1 MGSFNTLLV
10 TTDFSEPS
18 LTAVRE
24 AKQLAEAL
32 RAKVVLCYVVEDRL
46 VPLVD
51 TASFERIIAEHME
64 IAEEST
70 RRIAEEHLAGLEVK
84 VRVRQG
90 TPADQLLSEAIDC
103 GADCIVI
110 ATRGHGMLEKMLL
123 GSTTERVLR
132 RSPVPVLVV
141 PAHGPATT

>member
-1 MGSFNTLLV
+1 LRAFKTLLV
-10 TTDFSEPS
+10 TTDLSEPS
-18 LTAVRE
+18 FAAVRQ
-24 AKQLAEAL
+24 ARTLAEKL
-32 RAKVVLCYVVEDRL
+32 DAKVVLCYVVEDRL

-51 TASFERIIAEHME
+51 AASFERIIGEHME
-64 IAEEST
+64 IAGEST
-70 RRIAEEHLAGLEVK
+70 RRLAEEHLGGIEAE

-90 TPADQLLSEAIDC
+90 TPADQILGEARDC

-132 RSPVPVLVV
+132 RSPIPVLVV
-141 PAHGPATT
+141 PAHGTPDH